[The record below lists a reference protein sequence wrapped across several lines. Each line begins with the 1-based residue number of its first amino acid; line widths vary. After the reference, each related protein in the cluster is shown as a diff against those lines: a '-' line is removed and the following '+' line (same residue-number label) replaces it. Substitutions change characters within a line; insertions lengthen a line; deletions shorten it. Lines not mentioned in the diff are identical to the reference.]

1 MVELEW
7 GARCVMVTRFDPRKN
22 ASQITLI
29 SVHLAEI
36 EDDCVDSGDGE
47 WYATLGHG
55 VDVLEWL
62 IASGS
67 STVIS
72 SW

>member
-1 MVELEW
+1 
-7 GARCVMVTRFDPRKN
+7 MVTRFDPGKD
-22 ASQITLI
+22 ASRITLI

-36 EDDCVDSGDGE
+36 EADCVDSGDGE
-47 WYATLGHG
+47 WYATLDRG
-55 VDVLEWL
+55 VDVLERL

-72 SW
+72 P